1 MQEIHAYSN
10 GDGTYS
16 AEIIAV
22 LDGIPH
28 RFHAEEILIKAD
40 QIVLDEDQMTKLVRF
55 TFSQRGMSE
64 Q

>member
-1 MQEIHAYSN
+1 MQEIHAYAN

-28 RFHAEEILIKAD
+28 RFQAQEVLITMD
-40 QIVLDEDQMTKLVRF
+40 QVVLDEDPMTKIVRF
-55 TFSQRGMSE
+55 AFTQKRE